1 MGKHGIFAQQW
12 ECELERWM
20 RWNIPEAKWAVIW
33 IAVITV
39 FRLWFVPHLDLVG
52 DEAHYWECGRSLDWN
67 HYGKGPGAAWVI
79 RIFTLLLGEYVWAV
93 RLPAVL
99 LSAGT
104 GWVIFLLGR
113 TFYNDRVGLVAV
125 VAASVMPLFAIGSI
139 LMTIDPL
146 SVFFWGVAALSFW
159 SAVQTQQK
167 RYWLLTGVWVG
178 LGFQCKYTNAAEL
191 ISFALF
197 LLLTPER
204 RRFLV
209 SGKMFLLL
217 FVFGLLALP
226 IVIWNA
232 FYGWVTAMHV
242 FEGGDLNRGF
252 HPDWGKFAG
261 FWLLQAVVVSP
272 VLFLLMLFGSLRPS
286 HGKHGREGSI
296 YLLSLF
302 WPLFASYAW
311 ISLNKTANGNWTAP
325 ALLAGLILGT
335 AWTVQKIQSGAKGWR
350 WVAVVG
356 LIIGFTETALLHDFL
371 PLHFKNN
378 PLDRAKGWKDL
389 AGEAEKVRRQIGA
402 DFVVADE
409 YQTASL
415 LSFYLPD
422 QPRAFT
428 PDWPQIMTQYSLWP
442 SYREKYTNGSTGLYV
457 AEQPNALPPILRD
470 FEQVRIIS
478 TYRRS
483 TWGQP
488 TGPTFHFYECRGLK
502 SGQPTSWRDRL
513 EYTRQQNKP

>member
-1 MGKHGIFAQQW
+1 MGKQRIFAQRCKNW
-12 ECELERWM
+12 LEDWM
-20 RWNIPEAKWAVIW
+20 RWKLSVAQWALLW
-33 IAVITV
+33 IGVVTC

-67 HYGKGPGAAWVI
+67 HYGKGPGAAFVI
-79 RIFTLLLGEYVWAV
+79 RIFTLLLGEHVWAV

-104 GWVIFLLGR
+104 GWLIFVLGR
-113 TFYNDRVGLVAV
+113 TFYSDRVGLAVV

-146 SVFFWGVAALSFW
+146 SVFFWGAGALSFW
-159 SAVQTQQK
+159 SAVLSQK
-167 RYWLLTGVWVG
+167 KRHWILTGLWVG

-191 ISFALF
+191 VSFALF
-197 LLLTPER
+197 LMLTPER
-204 RRFLV
+204 RKLLI
-209 SGKMFLLL
+209 SGRMLLL
-217 FVFGLLALP
+217 LSSFVLLALP

-232 FYGWVTAMHV
+232 VYGWVTALHV
-242 FEGGDLNRGF
+242 FEGGDLDRGF

-272 VLFLLMLFGSLRPS
+272 LLFLFMLAGSLRPQL
-286 HGKHGREGSI
+286 GKFGREGSN
-296 YLLSLF
+296 YLLTLF
-302 WPLFASYAW
+302 WPLFGAYAW

-325 ALLAGLILGT
+325 ALLAGLILGS
-335 AWTVQKIQSGAKGWR
+335 AWAVHKIENEARR
-350 WVAVVG
+350 WKWVVVAG
-356 LIIGFTETALLHDFL
+356 LVIGLVETALLHDFL

-389 AGEAEKVRRQIGA
+389 AGEAERVRRQVGA
-402 DFVVADE
+402 DFVIADE

-442 SYREKYTNGSTGLYV
+442 SYREKFPAGSTGLYV

-470 FEQVRIIS
+470 FEQVRVVS

-502 SGQPTSWRDRL
+502 SGQPTTWRDRL
-513 EYTRQQNKP
+513 EYTRQPKKP